1 MNKKF
6 TVRIASLFVALSLVG
21 TLFTG
26 CQSSKKEQD
35 KGTETNKETTTQGAT
50 TTYPLKTDVTL
61 KYWMSLNSN
70 ANVTNMGDTPFF
82 QELQK
87 RTGVKMT
94 FIHPPANQA
103 TESLNMMLASGELP
117 DLIEND
123 WYNFPGGPEKAI
135 KDGYILKLNDV
146 IEKNSPNLKGYLK
159 SKPDVDKLVKTDNG
173 SYYVYPFLRGDE
185 VLTVFYGGMMRKD
198 WLDELSLKAP
208 TTIDEWYTVLKAF
221 KEKKG
226 SEAPLSFVMV
236 PNNDTPF
243 INGDA
248 IIGAYGISKTFYVDN
263 GKVKFGPA
271 QPEFKDFLNTMRKWY
286 QEGLIDKNVATSDTK
301 AVDANITNGKSG
313 ATFGYNGGTLGKYLT
328 AMKEKDPK
336 FDLVAVP
343 YPTLKA
349 GEKAKLGQKD
359 FAYSPNGSVAITT
372 KCKNVDIAA
381 KLLDYGYGAEGSTL
395 YNFGIEGTSYKMENG
410 KATYTDLVMK
420 NPEKLS
426 IAQAMSKYIRA
437 SSYGPFVQDK
447 GYIEQYLQMPQQK
460 NAVNVWGNTDAVK
473 YKLPRVTPTPEEST
487 QLAKIKNEVDTAVD
501 EYMIKVIL
509 GADSVDNF
517 DKYADKLKKMNID
530 KALEIYQTALDR
542 FNKR

>member
-6 TVRIASLFVALSLVG
+6 TGKAGAFLLIASLTAS
-21 TLFTG
+21 LFTG
-26 CQSSKKEQD
+26 CQGKEKQPTAPAND
-35 KGTETNKETTTQGAT
+35 KAASTQTGAAQ
-50 TTYPLKTDVTL
+50 TYPLQTNVTL
-61 KYWMSLNSN
+61 KYWMSLNTS
-70 ANVTNMGDTPFF
+70 ANVTNMGETPFF

-87 RTGVKMT
+87 KTGVKLT

-135 KDGYILKLNDV
+135 KDGYIIKLNDT
-146 IEKNSPNLKGYLK
+146 IEKNSPNLKAYLK
-159 SKPDVDKLVKTDNG
+159 SKPDVDKLVKTDSG

-198 WLDELSLKAP
+198 WLDDLGLKVPA
-208 TTIDEWYTVLKAF
+208 TMDEWYTVLKAF

-226 SEAPLSFVMV
+226 AEAPASFVMV

-243 INGDA
+243 SNGDA
-248 IIGAYGISKTFYVDN
+248 LIGAFGISKSFYVEG

-271 QPEFKDFLNTMRKWY
+271 EPAFKDFLITMHKWY
-286 QEGLIDKNVATSDTK
+286 SEGLLDKNVATADSK

-349 GEKAKLGQKD
+349 GETPKLGQKD
-359 FAYSPNGSVAITT
+359 FAYSLNGSVAITS

-381 KLLDYGYGAEGSTL
+381 KFLDYGYGEEGRLL
-395 YNFGIEGTSYKMENG
+395 YNYGIEGQSYKMENG
-410 KATYTDLVMK
+410 KPIYTDLIMK

-426 IAQAMSKYIRA
+426 LAQAMSKYLRA
-437 SSYGPFVQDK
+437 NSFGPFIQDK

-460 NAVNVWGNTDAVK
+460 AAVNTWGNTDEIK

-487 QLAKIKNEVDTAVD
+487 VLAKIKNEVDTAVD

-517 DKYADKLKKMNID
+517 DKYMDKLKKMNID
-530 KALEIYQTALDR
+530 KAIEINQNALDR